1 MAKKIQTGKDV
12 ASYKWVKIIQ
22 SLLLIIFGVVL
33 CAFSYSKDIQN
44 ALGYITASII
54 LLYGFLTIGFG
65 MVFARGTLSAEN
77 VSGSALVALSILI
90 YINPDIVMDY
100 IPTFAGVMFL
110 SFGAIFLFE
119 AILNS
124 LRKNRHIRF
133 AVINYISAFIFLAL
147 GITTLAL
154 NYSNAESNQEL
165 IKMILII
172 IIGIILIISGIFLI
186 IYYALNPKF
195 KVKEKIIVN
204 KEGTKRYTVI
214 EGNNIP
220 YDDPDELIEE
230 KKVKRIEKKSAKTKR
245 KSKTDNIVDSE
256 SEDNK
261 NEISKIE

>member
-1 MAKKIQTGKDV
+1 MARKINTGKDV

-22 SLLLIIFGVVL
+22 SLLLIIFGAVL
-33 CAFSYSKDIQN
+33 CAFCNSKDIQN

-90 YINPDIVMDY
+90 YVNPNIVMDY

-110 SFGAIFLFE
+110 SFGAIFLIE
-119 AILNS
+119 GIISS
-124 LRKNRHIRF
+124 LKKNRHVRF
-133 AVINYISAFIFLAL
+133 ALINYLSAALFIVL
-147 GITTLAL
+147 GVTTLVL
-154 NYSNAESNQEL
+154 NYSSSADNQDL
-165 IKMILII
+165 IRMILII
-172 IIGIILIISGIFLI
+172 IIGLILIVSGIFLI

-204 KEGTKRYTVI
+204 KDGTKRYTVI
-214 EGNNIP
+214 EGNNVP

-230 KKVKRIEKKSAKTKR
+230 KKTKQLEKKKA
-245 KSKTDNIVDSE
+245 KSKKKDKDKNYIDSNVE
-256 SEDNK
+256 NNK
-261 NEISKIE
+261 NEIVKTE